1 MRVVT
6 CQTNSQGDK
15 ATNIETAMR
24 LLDAAAAQGADLAV
38 LPEYVEYMGDDA
50 GALEAAETVPGP
62 TSNQFAAKAR
72 ALNMNVLV
80 GSIRA
85 KVDGDSRCANTSLLI
100 NRKGE
105 LVSSYRKIHLYD
117 VDLPGRVYYKE
128 SDTVACGDKVVTSE
142 IDGIKVGLSICYDVR
157 FPELF
162 RLQTLAGARILFV
175 PAAFTLFTGRDHWEL
190 LLRARA
196 VENQCYVVAAGQ
208 VGSYLPGK
216 ACNGR
221 SMIIDPWGTVIACAS
236 DTVGT
241 AVADLDFAYQDKI
254 RAELPSLLNRRAD
267 VYALGAN

>member
-6 CQTNSQGDK
+6 CQTNSMGDK
-15 ATNIETAMR
+15 AANLQSAFD
-24 LLDAAAAQGADLAV
+24 LLDRAASQGADLAV

-50 GALEAAETVPGP
+50 GALKAAESIPGP
-62 TSNQFAAKAR
+62 TTDLFAAKAR
-72 ALNMNVLV
+72 EHNLNIII
-80 GSIRA
+80 GSIRGT
-85 KVDGDSRCANTSLLI
+85 VDGEQRCANTSILI
-100 NRKGE
+100 NRHGDI
-105 LVSSYRKIHLYD
+105 VSTYRKLHLYD

-128 SDTVACGDKVVTSE
+128 SDTVAGGTQVVTAE
-142 IDGIKVGLSICYDVR
+142 VDGIKVGMSICYDVR

-162 RLQTLAGARILFV
+162 RLQALAGARILVV

-196 VENQCYVVAAGQ
+196 VENQCYVIAAGQ

-221 SMIIDPWGTVIACAS
+221 SMIIDPWGTVMACAS

-254 RAELPSLLNRRAD
+254 REELPSLKNRRAD
-267 VYALGAN
+267 VYALGAH

>member
-1 MRVVT
+1 M
-6 CQTNSQGDK
+6 NSKGDK
-15 ATNIETAMR
+15 AANIADALK
-24 LLDAAAAQGADLAV
+24 LLDKAASQGADVAV
-38 LPEYVEYMGDDA
+38 LPEYTEYMGDDA
-50 GALEAAETVPGP
+50 GALAAVETIPGA
-62 TSNQFAAKAR
+62 TSDIFAAKAR
-72 ALNMNVLV
+72 EHGMNVIL
-80 GSIRA
+80 GSIRGS
-85 KVDGDSRCANTSLLI
+85 VEGDSRCANTSLLF
-100 NRKGE
+100 NRAGE
-105 LVSSYRKIHLYD
+105 LVTQYRKIHLYD

-128 SDTVACGDKVVTSE
+128 SDTVAEGNKIVTSE
-142 IDGIKVGLSICYDVR
+142 IDGVKVGMSICYDIR

-221 SMIIDPWGTVIACAS
+221 SMIIDPWGTVMACAS

-241 AVADLDFAYQDKI
+241 AVADLDFDYQDKI
-254 RAELPSLLNRRAD
+254 RAELPALLNRRAD
-267 VYALGAN
+267 VYALGSE